1 MPTISLNGKQLYYHD
16 SGQGF
21 PLVFGHSFLWDATMW
36 QPTIEELSANYRCI
50 APDLWAHGFSDLP
63 DNSPSTIEKLAEDM
77 MGFLQALKLQ
87 RFVIIGLSVGGMWG
101 THLALNH
108 PECVAGLV
116 LMDTYVGAES
126 QLSRTYYSQM
136 MADVE
141 QAGQISPLLIEQLQ
155 MLFYSPETIEKKP
168 EFVERWKQK
177 LLSFNAE
184 KVRAIFSIGEGIVN
198 RNSLLNQLNSITC
211 PSLLLVGEN
220 DQARPPHES
229 VEMAGLLQNAQLE
242 IIPHAGHIS
251 NLEQPEIV
259 NKILKQFLSTAV
271 KS

>member
-1 MPTISLNGKQLYYHD
+1 MPTISLNGKQMYYHD

-36 QPTIEELSANYRCI
+36 EPTIEELSANYRCI
-50 APDLWAHGFSDLP
+50 APDLWAHGRSDIP
-63 DNSPSTIEKLAEDM
+63 DNSPYTIEKIAADM
-77 MGFLQALKLQ
+77 MNFLQALKLQ
-87 RFVIIGLSVGGMWG
+87 NFVIIGLSLGGMWG
-101 THLALNH
+101 THLALNY
-108 PECVAGLV
+108 PDYLAGLV

-126 QLSRTYYSQM
+126 QASRNYYLQM

-141 QAGQISPLLIEQLQ
+141 QAGRISPLLVEQL
-155 MLFYSPETIEKKP
+155 MPLFFSSVTIEKKP
-168 EFVERWKQK
+168 EFLEKWKQK
-177 LLSFNAE
+177 LLAFKGE
-184 KVRAIFSIGEGIVN
+184 KLSAIFSIGASIVN

-229 VEMAGLLQNAQLE
+229 VEMASHLQNAQLE

-259 NKILKQFLSTAV
+259 NAILKQFLSKV
-271 KS
+271 IKS